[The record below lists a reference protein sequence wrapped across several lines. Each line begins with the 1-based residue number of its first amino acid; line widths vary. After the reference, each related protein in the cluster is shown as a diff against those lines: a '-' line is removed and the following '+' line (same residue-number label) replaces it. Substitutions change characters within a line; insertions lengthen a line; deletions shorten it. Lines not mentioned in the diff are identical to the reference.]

1 MKDAKK
7 LNNLL
12 SMEEMSADNV
22 FGKKAKT
29 TKRTDVAKD
38 VLSESAYVVGKE
50 VFKGNPKVEIPT
62 GKGETV
68 KVVGKEVLGD
78 HLKGKEF
85 HAAKGLNNLISL
97 DDFTKSVPDTKDTP
111 TKRTGTAKDVLKEA
125 AYVLGKDV
133 LNGEKLKNEQK
144 PSGTFSAKGLNNL
157 ICMDDFTKEVP
168 KTDAKATK
176 RTSVA
181 KDVLLEK
188 EKKEAKEAEKVEKK
202 DDDDDDCDCVS
213 KKQAKLPWNKG
224 KKICK

>member
-1 MKDAKK
+1 MKDEKK

-12 SMEEMSADNV
+12 SMEEMTADKV

-29 TKRTDVAKD
+29 TKRTDVGKD
-38 VLSESAYVVGKE
+38 VLQENAYVVGKE
-50 VFKGNPKVEIPT
+50 VFKSNPKVETPT

-85 HAAKGLNNLISL
+85 HAAKGLNNLICL
-97 DDFTKSVPDTKDTP
+97 DDFTKSVPDIKDTP

-144 PSGTFSAKGLNNL
+144 PSGTFSSKGLNNL
-157 ICMDDFTKEVP
+157 INLDDFTKNVP
-168 KTDAKATK
+168 TTGSKATK
-176 RTSVA
+176 RTEVA
-181 KDVLLEK
+181 KDILLEK
-188 EKKEAKEAEKVEKK
+188 KKKEACKKEEEECEETSGLTA
-202 DDDDDDCDCVS
+202 
-213 KKQAKLPWNKG
+213 KQKKLPLSFQKAILKRQG
-224 KKICK
+224 KK